1 MLNEKI
7 IASVCFSTSI
17 GLNKLAAT
25 EDIFFIQIRA
35 ASATP
40 SVALTCVLFSHQCFL
55 PTTFYY
61 SAFQRI
67 EGNPKVLR
75 DGTVK
80 TEARTEHSGEA
91 NACARVL
98 FINFLYFFATS
109 SVCNC

>member
-1 MLNEKI
+1 M
-7 IASVCFSTSI
+7 CFSASI

-40 SVALTCVLFSHQCFL
+40 SVALTCVLFSHGCFL

-61 SAFQRI
+61 SALQRI

-75 DGTVK
+75 DGIVN
-80 TEARTEHSGEA
+80 TEARTELGGEA

-98 FINFLYFFATS
+98 FIFFKFFLQHHQCVIVEKFWVRPT
-109 SVCNC
+109 

>member
-1 MLNEKI
+1 MLNERI
-7 IASVCFSTSI
+7 IASVCFSASI

-25 EDIFFIQIRA
+25 EDIFSIQIRA

-40 SVALTCVLFSHQCFL
+40 SVASTCVLFSRGCFL

-75 DGTVK
+75 DGIVK

-91 NACARVL
+91 NACVLVL
-98 FINFLYFFATS
+98 FIHFFFFATS